1 MDSARFEVGTSKH
14 AGGWHSA
21 GDPEA
26 EEIRSAAFL
35 QAGRGWVSNPPRKK
49 YFFFLRVILVIIQA
63 LSSSSSSVLYTHHH
77 HLPWRIGLTDRQ
89 QNSVQQNSR

>member
-63 LSSSSSSVLYTHHH
+63 LSSSSSSVLYIHHHLHH
-77 HLPWRIGLTDRQ
+77 HLPPPPPL
-89 QNSVQQNSR
+89 